1 MPIVTKHT
9 QDLGTY
15 MSLFDFLGKPA
26 GNKIGKEVFDYS
38 KKIRIT
44 IKYRD
49 ITTPKYNGN
58 VCLYP
63 LGFLTLYFNSEN
75 NLNVVVEEPKEKAD
89 LPF

>member
-15 MSLFDFLGKPA
+15 MSLFNFLGKPA
-26 GNKIGKEVFDYS
+26 GGKIGKEVFDYS
-38 KKIRIT
+38 KKIKIPL
-44 IKYRD
+44 KYRNV
-49 ITTPKYNGN
+49 TNLKYTGN

-75 NLNVVVEEPKEKAD
+75 NLDIVTEPEEKAD

>member
-49 ITTPKYNGN
+49 ITTPK
-58 VCLYP
+58 
-63 LGFLTLYFNSEN
+63 
-75 NLNVVVEEPKEKAD
+75 
-89 LPF
+89 

>member
-15 MSLFDFLGKPA
+15 MSLFDFLEKPA
-26 GNKIGKEVFDYS
+26 GGKMGKEVFDYS
-38 KKIRIT
+38 KKLRIPLR
-44 IKYRD
+44 YRE
-49 ITTPKYNGN
+49 ITNPKYTGK

-63 LGFLTLYFNSEN
+63 LGFLVMYFNSEN
-75 NLNVVVEEPKEKAD
+75 NLDIVTEPEVRLD

>member
-26 GNKIGKEVFDYS
+26 GGKIGKEVFDYS

-44 IKYRD
+44 IKYRNVANL
-49 ITTPKYNGN
+49 KYTGD

-63 LGFLTLYFNSEN
+63 LGFLILYFNSEN
-75 NLNVVVEEPKEKAD
+75 NLDIVTEPEEKAD

>member
-26 GNKIGKEVFDYS
+26 GGKIGKEVFDYS
-38 KKIRIT
+38 KKNRIT
-44 IKYRD
+44 IKYRNVANL
-49 ITTPKYNGN
+49 KYTGN

-63 LGFLTLYFNSEN
+63 LGFLILYFNSEN
-75 NLNVVVEEPKEKAD
+75 NLDIVTEPEEKAD